1 MRLPPE
7 VVLSIHRILDDAQD
21 TPDALGT
28 LEGDFDP
35 VATLNEL
42 IPNGLPVAMFRACR
56 HLPFMYVEEALEQLD
71 AIQDKLQSDRVA
83 IQDELDVLFDELQKS
98 QDADRMQIIQELIS
112 VRESPS
118 FHALML
124 RYFPYVTQELLSQLN
139 RIREK
144 ASESEAIVREIT
156 KDIQILD
163 LAKKNILQSVT
174 TLKRFQMLGMPCL
187 STHSRIAVC

>member
-1 MRLPPE
+1 M
-7 VVLSIHRILDDAQD
+7 
-21 TPDALGT
+21 
-28 LEGDFDP
+28 
-35 VATLNEL
+35 
-42 IPNGLPVAMFRACR
+42 
-56 HLPFMYVEEALEQLD
+56 D
-71 AIQDKLQSDRVA
+71 AIQNQLQSDRVA
-83 IQDELDVLFDELQKS
+83 IQNELDVLFDELQKS

-118 FHALML
+118 FYALVL
-124 RYFPYVTQELLSQLN
+124 RTFPYVTQELLSQLN

>member
-1 MRLPPE
+1 
-7 VVLSIHRILDDAQD
+7 
-21 TPDALGT
+21 
-28 LEGDFDP
+28 
-35 VATLNEL
+35 
-42 IPNGLPVAMFRACR
+42 
-56 HLPFMYVEEALEQLD
+56 MYVEEALEQLD
-71 AIQDKLQSDRVA
+71 ALQNKLQNDRVA
-83 IQDELDVLFDELQKS
+83 IQNELDALFDELQKS

-112 VRESPS
+112 VRESLS
-118 FHALML
+118 FHALVL
-124 RYFPYVTQELLSQLN
+124 IPFPYVTQELLSQLN

-187 STHSRIAVC
+187 SIHSCIAVC